1 MLECRLARPIG
12 WVTVLNVHWDGQ
24 CVECPSHL
32 AVREVERGLGDLPD
46 ENLDIA
52 NWADRSVWP
61 SACKYCGALVP
72 ERGAAVDINVVRS
85 RLWDTPSGDL
95 EPGCIFHATDLTP
108 SRWNSKGFSRQ
119 YWERCKRAG
128 KILDPLAVVCPDG
141 SRWYIDL
148 RASNGATGADGLTD
162 GWTVEGEPP
171 RITCSPSINTGTYH
185 GWLRDGVFRDPV

>member
-12 WVTVLNVHWDGQ
+12 WVAVLHVSWNGMCGGEYSRHHA
-24 CVECPSHL
+24 S
-32 AVREVERGLGDLPD
+32 REVERGLGDRPAHP
-46 ENLDIA
+46 IA
-52 NWADRSVWP
+52 HWADSGEWP
-61 SACKYCGALVP
+61 SVCERCGAPVP
-72 ERGAAVDINVVRS
+72 AQDSDVERYAIHKY
-85 RLWDTPSGDL
+85 LWDTPSGNL

-128 KILDPLAVVCPDG
+128 KILAPLAVVCPNGD
-141 SRWYIDL
+141 RWYIDMP
-148 RASNGATGADGLTD
+148 ADNGATGADGLTD

-185 GWLRDGVFRDPV
+185 GWLRDGVFREPV